1 MNLYHGTILN
11 KLSVKELARLRTVSK
26 NFKNAINRRPN
37 LVKKLSEKRKEYNRL
52 SNTLR
57 TWLSKPSKDRSV
69 MSRKNI
75 KRGKILRN
83 KMGGIKEGGMM
94 MARAFVNRLP
104 SYRGPRMF
112 SRNYVLIPGNVRI
125 TATNY
130 LKNINNAARVIN
142 RVRKS
147 NKTNLNRNNNNG
159 TVYFTAGG
167 RNYHLNRSGYLG
179 GGGGLGVR
187 GVRLSDIFTPSER
200 KRLYRVNN
208 NLPN

>member
-1 MNLYHGTILN
+1 MNLYHSTILN
-11 KLSVKELARLRTVSK
+11 KLSVNELARLRTVSK

-57 TWLSKPSKDRSV
+57 TMLSKPTKNRFG

-83 KMGGIKEGGMM
+83 KMGGIMQGN
-94 MARAFVNRLP
+94 FVK
-104 SYRGPRMF
+104 
-112 SRNYVLIPGNVRI
+112 IPGKQQI
-125 TATNY
+125 PATNY
-130 LKNINNAARVIN
+130 LRNINNAARVIN

-159 TVYFTAGG
+159 TVYFIGNG
-167 RNYHLNRSGYLG
+167 RNYSLSRSGYLG
-179 GGGGLGVR
+179 MNRGQTQGIR
-187 GVRLSDIFTPSER
+187 GVRLSDILTPSER
-200 KRLYRVNN
+200 KRLYRNG
-208 NLPN
+208 

>member
-1 MNLYHGTILN
+1 MDLYHSTILN
-11 KLSVKELARLRTVSK
+11 KLSVNELARLRTVSK

-52 SNTLR
+52 SNTL
-57 TWLSKPSKDRSV
+57 TTMLSKPSRDRSV

-94 MARAFVNRLP
+94 MA
-104 SYRGPRMF
+104 GPRFF
-112 SRNYVLIPGNVRI
+112 SRNYVQIPGKPQV

-130 LKNINNAARVIN
+130 LRNINNAARVIN

-159 TVYFTAGG
+159 TVYFTADG

-200 KRLYRVNN
+200 KRLYRVNRN
-208 NLPN
+208 G